1 MPRFKEV
8 LVDGQTRLRVPS
20 FPDQRL
26 AAARAAT
33 AGRLRQLFGNPQSIG
48 TALHLRIHVGG
59 IDVGAAPEHDE
70 MIEEVCA
77 FTHDTRAAALHSLKR
92 DLTGLLNDLL
102 CRAAAS

>member
-20 FPDQRL
+20 FPDKRL
-26 AAARAAT
+26 AAARTAT
-33 AGRLRQLFGNPQSIG
+33 AGRLRQLFGKPQRNG
-48 TALHLRIHVGG
+48 PPTGLRIHVGG
-59 IDVGAAPEHDE
+59 VAAPEHDE